1 MPYFSIPD
9 NVVDSIK
16 KIQDKYALD
25 ELNRKLANE
34 DEAKRILNENGYTHS
49 GNVIDYDEA
58 VEIITEIL
66 NQYKK

>member
-1 MPYFSIPD
+1 MPFFSIPD
-9 NVVDSIK
+9 NVVDNIR
-16 KIQDKYALD
+16 KIQEKYALD

-34 DEAKRILNENGYTHS
+34 AEAERILNEYGYTHS

-58 VEIITEIL
+58 VEIITNVL

>member
-16 KIQDKYALD
+16 QIQDKYALD

-34 DEAKRILNENGYTHS
+34 AEAERILNEHGYTHS
-49 GNVIDYDEA
+49 GNVIDYDNA
-58 VEIITEIL
+58 VEIITDIL

>member
-1 MPYFSIPD
+1 MPVFSIPD
-9 NVVDSIK
+9 NVVDSIR

-34 DEAKRILNENGYTHS
+34 AEAKRILNENGYTHS

-58 VEIITEIL
+58 VEIITNIL

>member
-1 MPYFSIPD
+1 MPFFSIPD
-9 NVVDSIK
+9 NVVDSIR

-34 DEAKRILNENGYTHS
+34 AEAKRILNENGYTHS

-58 VEIITEIL
+58 VEIITNIL

>member
-1 MPYFSIPD
+1 MPFFSIPD
-9 NVVDSIK
+9 NVVDNIR
-16 KIQDKYALD
+16 KIQEKYALD

-34 DEAKRILNENGYTHS
+34 AEAKRILNENGYTHS

-58 VEIITEIL
+58 VEIITNVL

>member
-1 MPYFSIPD
+1 MPFFSIPD
-9 NVVDSIK
+9 NVVDNIR
-16 KIQDKYALD
+16 KIQEKYALD

-34 DEAKRILNENGYTHS
+34 AEAKRILNENGYTHS

-58 VEIITEIL
+58 VEIITNIL

>member
-1 MPYFSIPD
+1 MPFFFFFY
-9 NVVDSIK
+9 NVVDNIR
-16 KIQDKYALD
+16 KIQEKYALD

-34 DEAKRILNENGYTHS
+34 AEAKRILSENGYTHS

-58 VEIITEIL
+58 VEIITNVL